1 MAAHFWSTNTIFK
14 PAMPKCSLKP
24 LRFTKEDYVREYNET
39 STERFQAFK
48 ASFTIVDEPLNV
60 TEEQPHQL
68 RNRIAKDWRIRRLLF
83 FKENEE
89 QRQERELHELDL
101 QINAL
106 RKQLKRACISST

>member
-1 MAAHFWSTNTIFK
+1 
-14 PAMPKCSLKP
+14 MPKCSLKP